1 MENKNKEGSNYSK
14 YEIESKIS
22 ERDMARQAFNK
33 ANEDMN
39 YCENKLKEVLQRL
52 QDKWKDD
59 SELNMLFQS
68 NLESLS
74 QVYSE
79 RINSQD
85 EINYLFK
92 KDIEKLEE
100 EKAILELENED
111 NYEDN
116 SDEDNKE

>member
-33 ANEDMN
+33 ANEYMN

-100 EKAILELENED
+100 EKAIIELENED

>member
-111 NYEDN
+111 NYEEN